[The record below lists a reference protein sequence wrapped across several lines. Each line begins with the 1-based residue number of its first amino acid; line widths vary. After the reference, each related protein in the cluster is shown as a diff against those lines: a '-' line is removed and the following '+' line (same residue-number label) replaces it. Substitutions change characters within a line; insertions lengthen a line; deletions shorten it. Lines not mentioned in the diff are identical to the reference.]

1 VKNLGVSVT
10 TRCFVASLLS
20 MTSLKTT
27 LTEPELSSVR
37 YAHEENPAALQP
49 CAQRALLRLCPNILW
64 FDLVIRHIEG

>member
-1 VKNLGVSVT
+1 
-10 TRCFVASLLS
+10 

-27 LTEPELSSVR
+27 LTEPELSSMR